1 MKNLSQKNKNSNQNS
16 SKNSSK
22 KSLSQQDDT
31 SEQAQEFN
39 SGFASAAQKLHEHE
53 TENDLNQ
60 FTNFGQ
66 NESNS
71 NSSEDYQAE
80 ISSLEYAQYENQKA
94 NNEDDTEYKNTS

>member
-1 MKNLSQKNKNSNQNS
+1 MKQKMKNLSQKNKKSN
-16 SKNSSK
+16 KNSPKKGSK
-22 KSLSQQDDT
+22 KSLSQQDDP

-66 NESNS
+66 NDSNS
-71 NSSEDYQAE
+71 DFGEE
-80 ISSLEYAQYENQKA
+80 H
-94 NNEDDTEYKNTS
+94 